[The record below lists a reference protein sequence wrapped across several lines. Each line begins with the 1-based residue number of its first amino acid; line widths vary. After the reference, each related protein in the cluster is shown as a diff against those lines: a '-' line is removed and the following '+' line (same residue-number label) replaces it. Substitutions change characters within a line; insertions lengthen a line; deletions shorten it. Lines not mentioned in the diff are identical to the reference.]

1 MNKYI
6 EVMQRILGLAETMEG
21 AILYMDSQIKEAR
34 FEQALVTLEDIMDA
48 QVCIREA
55 MVPIQAK
62 LENNGIEDSS
72 QELQRALGETIELF
86 ERGDASKIEL
96 AVESN
101 LVAAFTRWQGELR
114 RVLEPY
120 VLC

>member
-6 EVMQRILGLAETMEG
+6 EVMQRILGLSETMEE
-21 AILYMDSQIKEAR
+21 AISYMDSQIRESR

-48 QVCIREA
+48 QVCICEA
-55 MVPIQAK
+55 MVPFQAR
-62 LENNGIEDSS
+62 LENNGIEDYS
-72 QELQRALGETIELF
+72 QELQRVLGETVKLF
-86 ERGDASKIEL
+86 KRGDALQMQL
-96 AVESN
+96 AVKNN
-101 LVAAFTRWQGELR
+101 LATAFTSWQEELR